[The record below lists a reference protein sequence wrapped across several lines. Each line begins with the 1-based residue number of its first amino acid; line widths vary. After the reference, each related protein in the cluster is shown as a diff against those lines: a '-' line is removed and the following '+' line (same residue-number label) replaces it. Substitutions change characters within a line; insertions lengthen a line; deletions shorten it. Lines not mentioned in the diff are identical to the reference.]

1 MLRYLNYILYSFV
14 AVLLI
19 LFSLANRD
27 IATIFLFP
35 EEFSFIKYNP
45 IIQLPL
51 FVVFF
56 SGAIFGVMIGFV
68 LEWIR
73 EYKLRAESHRKTRQI
88 KGIQRQLQQ
97 LKDEKY
103 ENQDEVLA
111 LLEETT
117 KEMKKSAPLKEM
129 KKSPPLT

>member
-1 MLRYLNYILYSFV
+1 MLRYLNYILYGFV
-14 AVLLI
+14 AVILI
-19 LFSLANRD
+19 VFALANRD
-27 IATIFLFP
+27 IATISLFP
-35 EEFSFIKYNP
+35 EEFNFIGFNFYIP
-45 IIQLPL
+45 LPL

-56 SGAIFGVMIGFV
+56 SGAIFGVMVGFV

-73 EYKLRAESHRKTRQI
+73 EYKLRAESYRKTRQI

-117 KEMKKSAPLKEM
+117 KEMKKSSPLKEM